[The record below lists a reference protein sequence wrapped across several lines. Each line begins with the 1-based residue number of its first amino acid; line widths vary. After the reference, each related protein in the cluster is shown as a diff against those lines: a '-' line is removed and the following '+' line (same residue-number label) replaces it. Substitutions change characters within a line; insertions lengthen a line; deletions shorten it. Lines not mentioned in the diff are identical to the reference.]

1 MKWLLLL
8 ASIIFEV
15 GGTTMLKFAGRGGA
29 DAWRWGAG
37 VLCSYALCF
46 LALGF
51 AMRLFPLGILYG
63 MWAGGG
69 IALVAVI
76 GIAFF
81 GDELSTLKIVSFL
94 LIIAGVV
101 GLNLGG
107 VTH

>member
-8 ASIIFEV
+8 ASIVFEV
-15 GGTTMLKFAGRGGA
+15 GGTTMLKFAGKGGEN
-29 DAWRWGAG
+29 AWRWGAG
-37 VLCSYALCF
+37 VVCSYALCF
-46 LALGF
+46 VALGF
-51 AMRLFPLGILYG
+51 AMRLFPLGVLYG

-81 GDELSTLKIVSFL
+81 GDELSMLKIVSFG
-94 LIIAGVV
+94 LIIAGVI

-107 VTH
+107 ISH